1 MKRKIVKLYRRLY
14 PFICSGCGKDS
25 STYSYVRLVE
35 KICRSCRR
43 NAFNPNQLSMFDPEP
58 VEEVVNVRGS
68 IAELEERRKAI
79 IGKKKKRGGI
89 KSKG

>member
-1 MKRKIVKLYRRLY
+1 M
-14 PFICSGCGKDS
+14 CGGCGKQS

-35 KICRSCRR
+35 KICRLCRR
-43 NAFNPNQLSMFDPEP
+43 NLFNPNQLSMFDPEP
-58 VEEVVNVRGS
+58 VVEQVVGVRGS

-89 KSKG
+89 KSKGR